1 MASTTST
8 SSASAATARQPG
20 SVAARVAE
28 LRRSGAEDPE
38 GAREEAWTWIEE
50 LGRRARSDRTG
61 ALDELQQLFVAGEPA
76 DDVRGQTEGRLVT
89 WTLGPLPDRI
99 IGAITGMWMPWL
111 GKAFDSQEQ
120 RGVNTL
126 TRSARWPSKLLWPAY
141 RMRPSPLGHSAFDFR
156 TYLEP
161 GRPDP
166 ELKVLVIDYA
176 SVPENPRL
184 LIRQIRDEL
193 VRIVPGAN
201 LGKMLVSLPGRTDP
215 VLGCYFA
222 LKSAL

>member
-1 MASTTST
+1 M
-8 SSASAATARQPG
+8 
-20 SVAARVAE
+20 AE
-28 LRRSGAEDPE
+28 LRRRSADDPQ
-38 GAREEAWTWIEE
+38 GGREEAWSWIAE
-50 LGRRARSDRTG
+50 LGRRAGSDRAG
-61 ALDELQQLFVAGEPA
+61 ALEELQQLFVSGEPA
-76 DDVRGQTEGRLVT
+76 DDVRGQTEGRLVA
-89 WTLGPLPDRI
+89 WTLGPLPDRM
-99 IGAITGMWMPWL
+99 IGAITGVWMPWL

-126 TRSARWPSKLLWPAY
+126 TRGARWPSKLLWPAY
-141 RMRPSPLGHSAFDFR
+141 RMRPSALGHSAFDFR

-161 GRPDP
+161 GRLDP
-166 ELKVLVIDYA
+166 EVKVLVIDYA

-201 LGKMLVSLPGRTDP
+201 LGKMLVNLPGRSDP

-222 LKSAL
+222 LKSDL